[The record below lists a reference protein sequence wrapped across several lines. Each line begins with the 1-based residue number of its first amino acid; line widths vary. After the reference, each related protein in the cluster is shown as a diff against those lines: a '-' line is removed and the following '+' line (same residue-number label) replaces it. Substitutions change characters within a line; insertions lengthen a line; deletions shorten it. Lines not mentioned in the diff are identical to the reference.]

1 MKFNHQALLV
11 NDLNK
16 SGSFYKDILGLQEI
30 SVGASQSPPKRWF
43 KIKGGMEIHLISTKK
58 KLKPI
63 KKPIYI

>member
-30 SVGASQSPPKRWF
+30 SVGASQSPPKD
-43 KIKGGMEIHLISTKK
+43 GL
-58 KLKPI
+58 KLREVWR
-63 KKPIYI
+63 YI